1 MHQQV
6 MVRYGELFL
15 KSESVMHHY
24 IRILTRNIGRA
35 LEAAG
40 LSHTMEEHRG
50 RLYINCDDP
59 VRAAEAARVFGVVDT
74 SVVIRTEPTMEAI
87 AAAAVE
93 QVIRSG
99 RTKGSFA
106 VRARRE
112 AVKGFTSQELGA
124 FVGSEIL
131 DLYPEFTVDLTNPEY
146 EVFVEARHYGGFV
159 TDSFSPGPG
168 GLPLGT
174 QGRAVCLIS
183 AGIDSPVA
191 AWLMMRRGTEL
202 ILLHMSGGRYAG
214 AATRDDAFHHAET
227 LSTHCMGTQ
236 IPTIEVDMEPFFSA
250 LLTLKEPRFRCI
262 LCKRFMHRV
271 ASRIGEEYQCSAIVN
286 GDNLGQVASQTLENL
301 ATVTPSA
308 TLPVLRPLIT
318 YDKEEIVN
326 LAKKI
331 KTFIA
336 RPGDHSCRMVPKKPA
351 TAATIPQIEEEEAK
365 LPMDDLIQ
373 KAVESAVKRTAL
385 SGSIIDG

>member
-1 MHQQV
+1 MQQQV

-40 LSHTMEEHRG
+40 LVYSIEEHRG
-50 RLYINCDDP
+50 RLFINCDDP
-59 VRAAEAARVFGVVDT
+59 ARAAEAALVFGVVDT
-74 SVVIRTEPTMEAI
+74 SVVIRTEPAMEAI

-93 QVIRSG
+93 HVTRSG
-99 RTKGSFA
+99 RRNGSFA
-106 VRARRE
+106 IRPRRE
-112 AVKGFTSQELGA
+112 GVKGFTSQELGS
-124 FVGSEIL
+124 FVGSRIL
-131 DLYPEFTVDLTNPEY
+131 DVYPDFTVDLTNPEY
-146 EVFVEARHYGGFV
+146 EIFVEARHYGGFV
-159 TDSFSPGPG
+159 SDYFYPGPK

-174 QGRAVCLIS
+174 QGKAVCLIS

-202 ILLHMSGGRYAG
+202 LLLHMNGGRYAG
-214 AATRDDAFHHAET
+214 AATRDDSFAHAKT
-227 LSTHCMGTQ
+227 LSTHCMGTAIQ
-236 IPTIEVDMEPFFSA
+236 FIEIDMEPFFSV
-250 LLTLKEPRFRCI
+250 LETLKEPRYRCV

-301 ATVTPSA
+301 AAITPAA

-318 YDKEEIVN
+318 YDKEEIVT

-331 KTFIA
+331 GTFIA
-336 RPGDHSCRMVPKKPA
+336 RPGDHACRMVPKKPSIA
-351 TAATIPQIEEEEAK
+351 VTIRVIEVEESK
-365 LPMDDLIQ
+365 LPIGDLVEKAIQ
-373 KAVESAVKRTAL
+373 SAVQKTAL
-385 SGSIIDG
+385 SGSVIDC

>member
-1 MHQQV
+1 

-35 LEAAG
+35 LEAVG
-40 LSHTMEEHRG
+40 LAHTMEEHRG

-59 VRAAEAARVFGVVDT
+59 ARAAEAARVFGVVDT
-74 SVVIRTEPTMEAI
+74 SVVTRTDPTMEAI

-93 QVIRSG
+93 RVSASG
-99 RTKGSFA
+99 RRNGSFA

-131 DLYPEFTVDLTNPEY
+131 DAYPDFRVDLTNPEY

-174 QGRAVCLIS
+174 QGRAICLIS

-191 AWLMMRRGTEL
+191 AWLMMRRGTDL
-202 ILLHMSGGRYAG
+202 LLLHMNGGRHAG
-214 AATRDDAFHHAET
+214 AATRDDAFAHAKT
-227 LSTHCMGTQ
+227 LSTHCMGMP
-236 IPTIEVDMEPFFSA
+236 IGIIEVDMEPFFSA

-301 ATVTPSA
+301 ATVTPAA

-331 KTFIA
+331 RTFIA
-336 RPGDHSCRMVPKKPA
+336 RPGDHACRMVPKKPA
-351 TAATIPQIEEEEAK
+351 TAATIHQIEEEEAK

-373 KAVESAVKRTAL
+373 KAVESAVIRTAL
-385 SGSIIDG
+385 SGSVIDG